1 MGLHVL
7 NVFQIL
13 RLLSTRGH
21 YSIDIIIGWVVAIYV
36 SNPADRL
43 GLYYSR
49 GVLWKEIAPRDRVDA
64 FEKMVGIPRKNRQSF
79 SSSSTSHIDES
90 LLMYESTPTTAK
102 IVSELASEFVNR
114 GLSDLH
120 LEVETMMKN
129 HNMQF
134 PATTHN
140 QIQFVPRKD
149 LIRLLGWAQLKVEEL
164 RAEADACLGI
174 SDLKTAEMSKREIL
188 IVMWERMKL
197 VLFQEERQQYG
208 LECFAMGDEDEIAG
222 NIDEKK
228 FN

>member
-1 MGLHVL
+1 MEQCIEQQKNATFLPFVSFFSGHVATTVIVANHMYAWKFNRAALGLHVL

-90 LLMYESTPTTAK
+90 LLMYESTPTT
-102 IVSELASEFVNR
+102 
-114 GLSDLH
+114 
-120 LEVETMMKN
+120 
-129 HNMQF
+129 
-134 PATTHN
+134 
-140 QIQFVPRKD
+140 
-149 LIRLLGWAQLKVEEL
+149 
-164 RAEADACLGI
+164 
-174 SDLKTAEMSKREIL
+174 
-188 IVMWERMKL
+188 
-197 VLFQEERQQYG
+197 
-208 LECFAMGDEDEIAG
+208 
-222 NIDEKK
+222 
-228 FN
+228 